1 MKNATF
7 RALALAA
14 LLPAV
19 AAAQAIPS
27 PTSAKR
33 AAQNA
38 ANKTSAAIAASQ
50 NTETQTQAKQP
61 AAPQTKTTTAA
72 PQTKTTT
79 PQTKTATTPP
89 QTKTATPQ
97 TKTAAPQTKAA
108 TPAQTKTGTAGP
120 QPAAR
125 SPQQTTPPA
134 PVRRPEVVLVR
145 EVYDYRQEGRR
156 DPFLSLVSSS
166 ELRPTIS
173 DLKLVAVA
181 HDAAGRNSVAI
192 MRDVKTNEQYRV
204 KVGQTLGRMRVAQI
218 QPKAVVFSI
227 EEFGY
232 NRQEILAL
240 GDTTRARTP

>member
-1 MKNATF
+1 M
-7 RALALAA
+7 
-14 LLPAV
+14 
-19 AAAQAIPS
+19 
-27 PTSAKR
+27 
-33 AAQNA
+33 
-38 ANKTSAAIAASQ
+38 
-50 NTETQTQAKQP
+50 
-61 AAPQTKTTTAA
+61 
-72 PQTKTTT
+72 
-79 PQTKTATTPP
+79 
-89 QTKTATPQ
+89 
-97 TKTAAPQTKAA
+97 
-108 TPAQTKTGTAGP
+108 
-120 QPAAR
+120 
-125 SPQQTTPPA
+125 
-134 PVRRPEVVLVR
+134 LVR
-145 EVYDYRQEGRR
+145 EVYDYRAEGRR

>member
-1 MKNATF
+1 MMNSTF
-7 RALALAA
+7 RALALAVF
-14 LLPAV
+14 LPAV

-72 PQTKTTT
+72 PQTKTTAAPQT
-79 PQTKTATTPP
+79 KAAAPQTKTTT
-89 QTKTATPQ
+89 
-97 TKTAAPQTKAA
+97 APQTKAA
-108 TPAQTKTGTAGP
+108 TPAQTKGGTTGP
-120 QPAAR
+120 QPAVR
-125 SPQQTTPPA
+125 NPQSTTPPA

-166 ELRPTIS
+166 ELRPTIT